1 MANAENKTE
10 YQVIDDVTVLK
21 PICEDIIKNYCY
33 DLELDGLLHIPPTVW
48 TDILQEIK
56 TKIIDPSRSRLL
68 KNDTPCNNE
77 YNLESVYY
85 LYEDIYKRL
94 CNKYIQEISLQGF
107 INMSGIEK
115 QTLYNWTERPSAT
128 GFDLHEKIMQDNE
141 QSLTSLM
148 IGDKGIPTKYL
159 AKLNRYHGWNMP
171 GVTRETS
178 KRQSL
183 GAAELPK
190 LGIHNAENT
199 DLPSDC
205 TIVENE

>member
-1 MANAENKTE
+1 MDKDFIQTFQTVEDMLPAVKDLIVN
-10 YQVIDDVTVLK
+10 YCIDNDIDEKNIHPTLWND
-21 PICEDIIKNYCY
+21 ILDEIYTRIIKPNN
-33 DLELDGLLHIPPTVW
+33 
-48 TDILQEIK
+48 
-56 TKIIDPSRSRLL
+56 RLL
-68 KNDTPCNNE
+68 KTDTNR
-77 YNLESVYY
+77 YNQYSKDKVYI
-85 LYEDIYKRL
+85 LYNYIYKKI

-115 QTLYNWTERPSAT
+115 QSFYNWSDESSAKSL
-128 GFDLHEKIMQDNE
+128 DLHEKIMQDNE

-178 KRQSL
+178 KKQSL

-190 LGIHNAENT
+190 LGIHNAENA
-199 DLPSDC
+199 DIPSDC
-205 TIVENE
+205 TTADSD

>member
-1 MANAENKTE
+1 
-10 YQVIDDVTVLK
+10 
-21 PICEDIIKNYCY
+21 
-33 DLELDGLLHIPPTVW
+33 
-48 TDILQEIK
+48 
-56 TKIIDPSRSRLL
+56 
-68 KNDTPCNNE
+68 
-77 YNLESVYY
+77 
-85 LYEDIYKRL
+85 
-94 CNKYIQEISLQGF
+94 
-107 INMSGIEK
+107 MSGIEK
-115 QTLYNWTERPSAT
+115 QSFYNWVEGPSAKSL
-128 GFDLHEKIMQDNE
+128 DLHEKIMQDNE

-199 DLPSDC
+199 VLPSD
-205 TIVENE
+205 

>member
-1 MANAENKTE
+1 MEKDFIQTFE
-10 YQVIDDVTVLK
+10 TV
-21 PICEDIIKNYCY
+21 EDMLPAVKDLIVNYCI
-33 DLELDGLLHIPPTVW
+33 DNEVDEKNIHPTLW
-48 TDILQEIK
+48 NDILDEIK
-56 TKIIDPSRSRLL
+56 IHIVKPNNRLL
-68 KNDTPCNNE
+68 KTDTNR
-77 YNLESVYY
+77 YNQYDKDKVYI
-85 LYEDIYKRL
+85 LYNYIYKKI

-115 QTLYNWTERPSAT
+115 QSFYNWVEGPSAKSL
-128 GFDLHEKIMQDNE
+128 DLHEKIMQDNE

-199 DLPSDC
+199 VLPSDC
-205 TIVENE
+205 TIAENE

>member
-1 MANAENKTE
+1 MEKDFIQTFE
-10 YQVIDDVTVLK
+10 TV
-21 PICEDIIKNYCY
+21 EDMLPAVKDLIVNYCI
-33 DLELDGLLHIPPTVW
+33 DNEVDEKNIHPTLW
-48 TDILQEIK
+48 NDILDEIK
-56 TKIIDPSRSRLL
+56 IHIVKPNNRLL
-68 KNDTPCNNE
+68 KTDTNR
-77 YNLESVYY
+77 YNQYDKDKVYI
-85 LYEDIYKRL
+85 LYNYIYKKI

-115 QTLYNWTERPSAT
+115 QSFYNWVEGPSSKSL
-128 GFDLHEKIMQDNE
+128 DLHEKIMQDNE

-199 DLPSDC
+199 VLPSDC
-205 TIVENE
+205 TIVDSD

>member
-1 MANAENKTE
+1 MEKDFIQTF
-10 YQVIDDVTVLK
+10 DTV
-21 PICEDIIKNYCY
+21 EDMLPAVKDLIVNYCI
-33 DLELDGLLHIPPTVW
+33 DNEVEEKNIHPTLW
-48 TDILQEIK
+48 NDILDEIK
-56 TKIIDPSRSRLL
+56 IHIVKPNNRLL
-68 KNDTPCNNE
+68 KTDTNR
-77 YNLESVYY
+77 YNQYDKDKVYI
-85 LYEDIYKRL
+85 LYNYIYKKI

-107 INMSGIEK
+107 VNMSGIEK
-115 QTLYNWTERPSAT
+115 QSFYNWADEPSAKT
-128 GFDLHEKIMQDNE
+128 LDLHEKIMQDNE

-190 LGIHNAENT
+190 LGIHNAENEV
-199 DLPSDC
+199 LPSDC
-205 TIVENE
+205 TIVDSD

>member
-1 MANAENKTE
+1 MEKDFIQTFE
-10 YQVIDDVTVLK
+10 TV
-21 PICEDIIKNYCY
+21 EDMLPAVKDLIVNYCI
-33 DLELDGLLHIPPTVW
+33 DNEVDEKNIHPTLW
-48 TDILQEIK
+48 NDILDEIK
-56 TKIIDPSRSRLL
+56 IHIVKPNNRLL
-68 KNDTPCNNE
+68 KTDTNR
-77 YNLESVYY
+77 YNQYDKDKVYI
-85 LYEDIYKRL
+85 LYNYIYKKI

-115 QTLYNWTERPSAT
+115 QSFYNWVEGPSAKSL
-128 GFDLHEKIMQDNE
+128 DLHEKIMQDNE

-199 DLPSDC
+199 VLPSDC
-205 TIVENE
+205 TIGEND